1 MVIRMFVLVAMLLGS
16 SIINNALAEGQLK
29 LRPGMGGVADIG
41 ASDCAL
47 FTEMH
52 YNGPTGM
59 QHHVLTW
66 VQGYVFA
73 KTGAN
78 IDAILAKLP
87 ENNGWDFDSLSSVFV
102 DYCKEN
108 PEAKVSEAAI
118 ALWTT
123 LSEGNSAP
131 D

>member
-1 MVIRMFVLVAMLLGS
+1 MFALVAMLLGS

-78 IDAILAKLP
+78 IDAILVKLP

>member
-1 MVIRMFVLVAMLLGS
+1 MVIRIFILTALFMLNSAASVAFADS
-16 SIINNALAEGQLK
+16 QLK
-29 LRPGMGGVADIG
+29 LHPGMVGVADIG

-47 FTEMH
+47 FSEMH

-73 KTGAN
+73 KSGAN
-78 IDAILAKLP
+78 IDAMLAKLP
-87 ENNGWDFDSLSSVFV
+87 EDNGWDFDSLSGVFI
-102 DYCKEN
+102 DYCREH
-108 PEAKVSEAAI
+108 PDAKVSEAAI

-123 LSEGNSAP
+123 LEGGNSAP